1 MTREEITN
9 SRVCQVTKAAL
20 EYYKE
25 HHQDKD
31 IDLTDAFKAGFEYAD
46 RTMIDKACE
55 WFNKNLFEVING
67 MHSVS
72 VMSVKDL
79 SLEGFIKDFKKAME
93 L

>member
-9 SRVCQVTKAAL
+9 SRVYQVTKAAL

-46 RTMIDKACE
+46 RTMIEKACE
-55 WFNKNLFEVING
+55 W
-67 MHSVS
+67 
-72 VMSVKDL
+72 
-79 SLEGFIKDFKKAME
+79 LESTDIDMKYWNSEDGVCKELLIEDFKKAME
-93 L
+93 S